1 MRRFSKSF
9 LLINTCRNFY
19 STKYFHSASLKFL
32 KRVDPKLK
40 YISNCTHFNVI
51 SAILIFDKLSGY
63 PCYFLRVI
71 LRMINMNLNTNLL
84 INLYDLLKLNL
95 KILKQLVTKLT
106 KSCIY
111 IIYINLPTSKYLLHQ
126 NITSPISSR
135 A

>member
-40 YISNCTHFNVI
+40 YISNCTQCHLRYFNFRQIVW
-51 SAILIFDKLSGY
+51 LSMLFS
-63 PCYFLRVI
+63 PCHS
-71 LRMINMNLNTNLL
+71 MINMNLNTNLL

-126 NITSPISSR
+126 NITSPISSH

>member
-63 PCYFLRVI
+63 PLFSPCHS
-71 LRMINMNLNTNLL
+71 MINMNLNVNLL

-126 NITSPISSR
+126 NITSPISSH

>member
-40 YISNCTHFNVI
+40 YISNCTQCHLRYFNFRQIVW
-51 SAILIFDKLSGY
+51 LSMLFS
-63 PCYFLRVI
+63 PCHS
-71 LRMINMNLNTNLL
+71 MINMNLNTNLL